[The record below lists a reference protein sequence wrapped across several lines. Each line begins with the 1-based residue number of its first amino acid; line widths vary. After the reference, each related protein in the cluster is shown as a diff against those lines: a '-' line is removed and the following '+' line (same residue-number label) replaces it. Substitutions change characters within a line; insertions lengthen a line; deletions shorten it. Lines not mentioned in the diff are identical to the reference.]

1 MDKEEHDGSFHTPH
15 ACRLLELPIQGMDCT
30 ECSQHVQHAL
40 AAVPGGESVDVFLA
54 SEKAVLRLDPAQVKM
69 EALRQAVK
77 EAGYS
82 IKTPDA
88 SLGSPSRALV
98 NVTRPVLTLFGLL
111 VGAVLLIVV
120 AGEWLGFFERVT
132 ARVPWPGG
140 GRWCY
145 WQVPRFSGMCCVQP
159 GDDKCSP
166 TPS

>member
-1 MDKEEHDGSFHTPH
+1 MARSTPPH